1 MATGARVLETRT
13 PARPARLHLKG
24 WGSRW
29 LLLPAA
35 TLVVLVFVV
44 PLVVV
49 LVRSFTSGG
58 TPLEQYS
65 TIFGQDLY
73 LTVLR
78 RTVLIALE
86 TTAVTL
92 LLAYPYAYLAA
103 TTTPRRRVLLLALI
117 VSPFL
122 VSLLVRTYGWL
133 VLLDVN
139 GLAGWL
145 LRETGIASEPP
156 QLVHN
161 RIGVLI
167 GLVQYSLPL
176 MVLPIYASMRQYDL
190 RLSQAAQTLGAKP
203 FTVATRVY
211 FPLTLP
217 GVVAGCSIVFVIT
230 LGYFIVPAILG
241 GASDTMLGQLIAQQ
255 VTTTLNWG
263 LASALAT
270 VLLAAALI
278 GFAVFYRYSEG
289 RHVKE
294 RTSG

>member
-1 MATGARVLETRT
+1 MTAGVQALRAR
-13 PARPARLHLKG
+13 ARPAWPRRLG
-24 WGSRW
+24 AGSAW
-29 LLLPAA
+29 LFLPAV
-35 TLVVLVFVV
+35 LLIVVVFLV

-49 LVRSFTSGG
+49 LVRSFTSSGG
-58 TPLEQYS
+58 ATAQYS

-73 LTVLR
+73 LSVLR
-78 RTVLIALE
+78 RTVVIALS

-92 LLAYPYAYLAA
+92 LLGYPYAYLAA
-103 TTTPRRRVLLLALI
+103 TTTPRLRALLLGLI
-117 VSPFL
+117 ISPFL

-139 GLAGWL
+139 GLGGWL
-145 LRETGIASEPP
+145 LRETGIADKPP

-176 MVLPIYASMRQYDL
+176 MVLPVYAAMRQYDQ
-190 RLSQAAQTLGAKP
+190 RLSQAAHTLGAGRWA
-203 FTVATRVY
+203 VLTRVY

-217 GVVAGCSIVFVIT
+217 GVVAGCAIVFVIT

-241 GASDTMLGQLIAQQ
+241 GAGDTMLGQLIAQQ

-270 VLLAAALI
+270 TLLVAALI
-278 GFAVFYRYSEG
+278 GFALFYRYSEG

-294 RTSG
+294 RTGG